1 LSDRPVING
10 RTKRDDRHD
19 GPQQAGERLRPH
31 TISPYFNRIDS
42 MELTVSKIRSVRR
55 PFAVDESRHNV
66 LLRKLDGVI
75 GGGEI
80 GSRLV
85 IRELQAEVIQ
95 ERDPEILALRW
106 TGAGDIGREIL
117 LRHDFR
123 IGADIFARQA
133 IPVGITPLQRE
144 LVCIAHLV
152 RTSS

>member
-1 LSDRPVING
+1 MPGRFRKGEAWPQRLIRDFPNHRTARGWCRGRGLRRLRDGRWFWRLAELSDRPVING
-10 RTKRDDRHD
+10 RTERDDRHD

-95 ERDPEILALRW
+95 ERDPEIL
-106 TGAGDIGREIL
+106 
-117 LRHDFR
+117 
-123 IGADIFARQA
+123 
-133 IPVGITPLQRE
+133 
-144 LVCIAHLV
+144 
-152 RTSS
+152 